1 MGNSFV
7 AVVLHS
13 SLPEGAPKDEMDVLQ
28 QASAVSLALSRM
40 GYEVL
45 EMPFSLDGIPLDG
58 DVLQRLSKGR
68 LAAALRAARPRLVF
82 NLVETVCS
90 TGMWC
95 YLAPALLA
103 RLGLRYTGSSPG
115 AIFLTTHKIAAKLLM
130 SRLGIAT
137 PPWVTAARQDQYR
150 EGDTYIVKA
159 LYEDA
164 SVGIGQSSVVR
175 FSGRDEVAPH
185 LMRVLDQTGFE
196 HFAEGYIDGREFSI
210 AIMGDGG
217 RPQILAP
224 AEMRFHGFGEMS
236 KHRIVDYSAKWE
248 ADSFEYRNT
257 CAVHRFPP
265 EDAALVAQMRLI
277 ASKCWEKFGLGGY
290 ARVDFRVDA
299 AGKPWVL
306 EINCNPCIT
315 PGESGFLSAAGVSG
329 LTFDDV
335 VRRIASEALEEDEQ
349 ALAEGS
355 DFS

>member
-1 MGNSFV
+1 M
-7 AVVLHS
+7 LHS

-28 QASAVSLALSRM
+28 QAGAVSLALSRM

-58 DVLQRLSKGR
+58 DVLQRLMRGR
-68 LAAALRAARPRLVF
+68 LATALRAARPRLVF

-90 TGMWC
+90 TGMWS
-95 YLAPALLA
+95 YLAPAFLT
-103 RLGLRYTGSSPG
+103 RLGLKYTGSSPD

-130 SRLGIAT
+130 RRLGIAT
-137 PPWVTAARQDQYR
+137 PPWVTAERQDQYR
-150 EGDTYIVKA
+150 EGSTYIVKA

-175 FSGRDEVAPH
+175 FSGRDEIAPH
-185 LMRVLDQTGFE
+185 LIRVSEETGFE
-196 HFAEGYIDGREFSI
+196 HFAEEFVDGREFSI
-210 AIMGDGG
+210 AMLGQGG
-217 RPQILAP
+217 QPLILAP
-224 AEMRFHGFGEMS
+224 AEMRFSGYGEAS

-265 EDAALVAQMRLI
+265 KDGALIDRMRAI
-277 ASKCWEKFGLGGY
+277 ACECWESFGLGGY

-299 AGKPWVL
+299 AGQPWVL

-315 PGESGFLSAAGVSG
+315 PGESGFLSAAGFSG

-335 VRRIASEALEEDEQ
+335 VRRIATEALEEDVR
-349 ALAEGS
+349 AYSEGS
-355 DFS
+355 DIS